1 MRTPNPL
8 QSIQTPDLLQERLE
22 RLKAE
27 FPDLFTNEGQ
37 LNPVELQRLTNEE
50 GKERFDFSWW
60 GKAAAKR
67 KAFAPTTA
75 ALRYDEARSV
85 NPELA
90 GGNAIIE
97 GENLEVLKLLL
108 SAYRGQVKCIYIDP
122 PYNTGNDFVYKDN
135 FAEDKS
141 AYWEQTGITQNGV
154 KLSTNTRADGRFHS
168 NWLNMIY
175 PRLLVARQLLREDG
189 VIFVSIDDNEVTHL
203 RKVMDEVFGEGN
215 FVSCIVWEK
224 TRKNDARFFSNG
236 HEYIVLYAK
245 NLELLKEMGVIWR
258 DVKPGAPEIIAQW
271 REIKARVGETNYEA
285 QQEELRQWYQQLPK
299 THPSKKLSRYKSIDK
314 WGPWRDDNLSWP
326 GEDGEHYQEL
336 LHPVTGL
343 PCKIPEGGWRYGP
356 DEMKRR
362 IDAGLIEFRKDH
374 HTPPVRK
381 THLLPLSEEA
391 DSVEEV
397 EPGEDDESAQP
408 AMKVLGSYLYRQ
420 AQVSVKHLKKLLGSK
435 SFNNPKDH
443 EVLAQYIRYCM
454 ADDQSGIALDFF
466 GGSGSTAHAV
476 LEMNRADQGSRKF
489 VLVQIPE
496 ETDAKSVARKNNFK
510 KISDITI
517 ERVKRVIQGYG
528 DNPQPIASGF
538 KVYTLEK
545 SAFPRADF
553 APDPDASPEDN
564 FKALKA
570 FIADKEASLF
580 NILDAQAV
588 RDEVL
593 LKCGFQLDA
602 QLTRI
607 EDVQANAL
615 YLAKSGAHDPQTSPR
630 QAMVCFDSHLETETL
645 EWLRQQKGQR
655 VIVLE
660 AALDTTAKW
669 NLHHQL
675 GDGLVVF

>member
-1 MRTPNPL
+1 MTLPPL
-8 QSIQTPDLLQERLE
+8 QSIQTPDLLQERLD
-22 RLKAE
+22 RLKAD
-27 FPDLFTNEGQ
+27 FPDLFTNEGK
-37 LNPVELQRLTNEE
+37 LNPLELQRLTQEE
-50 GKERFDFSWW
+50 GRERFDFSWW

-67 KAFAPTTA
+67 KPFTPTTA

-85 NPELA
+85 NPDLA
-90 GGNAIIE
+90 NGNAIIE

-135 FAEDKS
+135 FAEGKS

-154 KLSTNTRADGRFHS
+154 KLSTNTKADGRFHS

-215 FVSCIVWEK
+215 FIAQICHKARASVSNDKIISSNHNHILLFAKEKPEVEKVRSMFGIEPDLSGYTMQDERGYYKLVPVDGPGGASKGNPYYTFMDVTGYFRFSKETMQSKFDQGLIVKKGNSLYQKIYRHDAER
-224 TRKNDARFFSNG
+224 TRRTVTTWWDDGFLTSSASSDLARMIGGDFFDHPKS
-236 HEYIVLYAK
+236 VR
-245 NLELLKEMGVIWR
+245 LLKQIISLWCNEPR
-258 DVKPGAPEIIAQW
+258 D
-271 REIKARVGETNYEA
+271 
-285 QQEELRQWYQQLPK
+285 
-299 THPSKKLSRYKSIDK
+299 
-314 WGPWRDDNLSWP
+314 
-326 GEDGEHYQEL
+326 
-336 LHPVTGL
+336 
-343 PCKIPEGGWRYGP
+343 
-356 DEMKRR
+356 
-362 IDAGLIEFRKDH
+362 LI
-374 HTPPVRK
+374 
-381 THLLPLSEEA
+381 
-391 DSVEEV
+391 
-397 EPGEDDESAQP
+397 
-408 AMKVLGSYLYRQ
+408 
-420 AQVSVKHLKKLLGSK
+420 
-435 SFNNPKDH
+435 
-443 EVLAQYIRYCM
+443 
-454 ADDQSGIALDFF
+454 LDFF
-466 GGSGSTAHAV
+466 FGSGTTGQAV
-476 LEMNRADQGSRKF
+476 LELSASDGIARRFIGA
-489 VLVQIPE
+489 QIPE
-496 ETDAKSVARKNNFK
+496 STDEKSEARNAGFK

-564 FKALKA
+564 LQAIKA

-580 NILDAQAV
+580 NTLDAQAV

-593 LKCGFQLDA
+593 LKCGFQLDY

-607 EDVQANAL
+607 NEVERNRL
-615 YLAKSGAHDPQTSPR
+615 YRAQDRQTPPR
-630 QAMVCFDSHLETETL
+630 EAIVCFESDLQSETL
-645 EWLRQQKGQR
+645 DWLSQQKGQR